1 LAFSLMAS
9 EGRSADADA
18 KADARAASDPPVAE
32 GGSVGTRVDSV
43 LAAAE
48 LAAAGIREEA
58 RDWARQHKEEA
69 RRQADEL
76 AAGRLGELSSLTEDL
91 RSRAH
96 AVAKECDQLIEAI
109 EKSSSASTAG
119 DSGAR
124 LRLAGSEP
132 EQTDRNSETR
142 ESGESGDVGSV
153 GESQISDRARLFAAQ
168 LIAAG
173 DSRDEVSQRLR
184 AEFGIQDASA
194 MLDRMGA

>member
-18 KADARAASDPPVAE
+18 KADARAAPDPPVAE

-58 RDWARQHKEEA
+58 RDWARKHKEEA

-109 EKSSSASTAG
+109 EKASGASTAD

-132 EQTDRNSETR
+132 EQTDRNSET
-142 ESGESGDVGSV
+142 GESGDVGSV
-153 GESQISDRARLFAAQ
+153 GGSQISDRARLFAAQ